1 MEWFATVK
9 SLKDTRDCNGNIIGG
24 AKSQKLGFVN
34 LVKTGSDKL
43 VANVVLQG
51 GTPNTNFNVRLIQLK
66 NGKAVE
72 CGPCTSGGA
81 TLATDSDGN
90 GNVNVQRAVSPGA
103 TAAWVD
109 LNNQNKCEDFFD
121 IGPLAFG

>member
-1 MEWFATVK
+1 MPN
-9 SLKDTRDCNGNIIGG
+9 LGNS
-24 AKSQKLGFVN
+24 ALSTLWKQSP
-34 LVKTGSDKL
+34 DKL

-66 NGKAVE
+66 NWKAVK

-81 TLATDSDGN
+81 TLTTDSDGN
-90 GNVNVQRAVSPGA
+90 GNMNVQRAVSPGA
-103 TAAWVD
+103 NAAWVD

-121 IGPLAFG
+121 IGPLTFG